1 MANLVNAN
9 SNQNYFQYHG
19 SHYKYEKGV
28 PLGLPISR
36 SIFQN
41 FLHNLD
47 AKFIK
52 SNSQSRALTHY
63 PMGCPWRHCT
73 PDLFISSYPHFM
85 DLADPCGNPSWSSQS
100 STCHHILCDPFHG
113 MHGVQEVQISVMMSH
128 NADLVY
134 RLLSGVLKLG
144 LHGNHGSSKGD
155 VAQPQP
161 IHWLTNDSFR
171 NSRSDGEMRW
181 STILLKWHLLHNP
194 IVAGLWYNMIP
205 HLIHVTPLKVPSNPS
220 NKYGPMT

>member
-1 MANLVNAN
+1 MKFLVPNYSCLQNPWLRGYCPQIPVLCPQLNLLNPPPKKIPGYATAHNTELV
-9 SNQNYFQYHG
+9 HG
-19 SHYKYEKGV
+19 
-28 PLGLPISR
+28 
-36 SIFQN
+36 
-41 FLHNLD
+41 
-47 AKFIK
+47 
-52 SNSQSRALTHY
+52 
-63 PMGCPWRHCT
+63 
-73 PDLFISSYPHFM
+73 
-85 DLADPCGNPSWSSQS
+85 
-100 STCHHILCDPFHG
+100 
-113 MHGVQEVQISVMMSH
+113 
-128 NADLVY
+128 
-134 RLLSGVLKLG
+134 LLSGVLKLG